1 MPALASGGDRSC
13 LIVWGDGRDAETQ
26 GMDIYGGMVR
36 PDMLSGRVYKGEV
49 GDESTPLGGVTVELY
64 CSNDADDIETL
75 ITSTTTDS
83 DGWYGLLVSGVCEFY
98 NILETDPTGYTSVGA
113 TSVDGTVVTDNW
125 IQYEYPL
132 DGKTLTGNKFWDRPV
147 STTVECYSC
156 ADCSAKL
163 NGNYPVVILQ
173 NNITGASR
181 CIKFNSNN
189 TTFDG
194 QGFTIEWEGV
204 NPELSYGIQMAGRT
218 GNTIQNCRITDFETG
233 ISLRSSDDNNLINNT
248 LFSNLGAGIWLC
260 DSDNNNL
267 INATLFSN
275 GYGIRLLNS
284 HHNNILGNNIT
295 QNQNGVGLSS
305 SNFNSFVNN
314 TICKQKEQDIYAFD
328 ATSSNTRSGNKCD
341 KIYNWNS
348 DNAYTC
354 CDQVCTADQAT
365 TCSSGSE
372 LKDALKGDF
381 NYVKFAN
388 NLYVPGGIAIDASH
402 VTLDCNGYT
411 ISGNGESAGFLLDN
425 LINVTIKDCTIRGFE
440 TGIAMPSSSL
450 NNIHNNHIQN
460 NGRGISLFK
469 TSQVKPQG
477 NSIFSND
484 LRYNRIY
491 GISLSDAEKNYI
503 HTNTVLDSSLYS
515 IWVSGTCD
523 NNITN
528 NYGGDLNNLNPI
540 LYWHDKAVGGSVPA
554 GTYSE
559 IIFCNVSHSTIENVD
574 IDNGNTKNDGIL
586 LINSKTTHIKNN
598 LINSTNGVSSIN
610 SDDISIYDND
620 VTFSKS
626 DGISMDHSEDS
637 RIYNNT
643 IENNTMSGI
652 LVSAVS
658 NNADIFNNTIK
669 KNYRGIEI
677 RYSDDVKISENT
689 IHQNTEEGISIK
701 DSIRTD
707 IFKNDILGNKFGLF
721 FDHHTTQS
729 NARENYICY
738 NSVSDIFDEKL
749 PRFLNTGDDNTC
761 SSYFWKDGSVSDG
774 CLHECVGWYNM
785 KWGYSF
791 HNPHKE
797 DDLSYRRY
805 AQTFG
810 KDEVYYTIK
819 ICIHPPLCIPFVGCY
834 CAKYILKITTPIPKL
849 FPGIYYLAAYKNL
862 AEGGECYGMS
872 ATSLRFYY
880 GRDYPFNYN
889 CSAIRVKDLAVNDEY
904 GSHSLR
910 VRREIHHGSQM
921 SAENLNYYLWN
932 LGEGNEANYVLNK
945 ARGGLKNKNQ
955 NMVSIKNGLLKGHV
969 MNYDSVEDFDDGTSK
984 IYVYDNNKQK
994 FVNDPPTDKN
1004 EYPAIII
1011 DRNTNSWS
1019 YKRNSEV
1026 WGSNMIFD
1034 IPYSIA
1040 NRKDWSLPTSLSGLL
1055 KIVFGDATGNIEDM
1069 DGNLLG
1075 YDEFNNAYEDIPVG
1089 LGVPVFAGDEQ
1100 PAILAV
1106 QPGNYN
1112 FTIFGS
1118 DGEYSDLIAG
1128 LNGAYVLENISSNN
1142 NTRDSLEFRM
1152 INGNPYYN
1160 ELSFQ
1165 TNDVQKPFNVTMFKV
1180 FGEDFDCRIYRIFN
1194 MNITNE
1200 SKIYMKVS
1208 SDYNSLVFSN
1218 RGSDTLTY
1226 DVEFQNE
1233 MVDIDHYVP
1242 DQIPRL
1248 LITNLQID
1256 PGQTQTITPEN
1267 WRNLKNSEV
1276 IINAETCGDL
1286 ICGIGEDHVNC
1297 PHDCEEIACVEP
1309 HDDMHI
1315 TESTLLCSGT
1325 YPIDDWGDGGV
1336 IVIDNDDVVLDC
1348 NGAKLD
1354 GNGHGIAIISDS
1366 TKNVTVKNCYIQN
1379 FSTAVMF
1386 NNVTNAKIF
1395 HSAFVSNADSGIEL
1409 IGNNQS
1415 QITQNYIKDN
1425 GYGIQIYS
1433 STDTEIS
1440 QNLVCPNVNIDI
1452 YSHTNNVNDTG
1463 FDNACDN
1470 AQGWDDINTTG
1481 CTYKCTYPVCVTPTD
1496 DLYIN
1501 SDTTLCPGFYNIPD
1515 SGAEGVIII
1524 NASDI
1529 VLDCNGATINGTM
1542 TGSVYGIYSR
1552 GFDNVTIKNCNVM
1565 NYHAG
1570 IEL

>member
-1 MPALASGGDRSC
+1 
-13 LIVWGDGRDAETQ
+13 
-26 GMDIYGGMVR
+26 
-36 PDMLSGRVYKGEV
+36 
-49 GDESTPLGGVTVELY
+49 
-64 CSNDADDIETL
+64 
-75 ITSTTTDS
+75 
-83 DGWYGLLVSGVCEFY
+83 
-98 NILETDPTGYTSVGA
+98 
-113 TSVDGTVVTDNW
+113 
-125 IQYEYPL
+125 
-132 DGKTLTGNKFWDRPV
+132 
-147 STTVECYSC
+147 
-156 ADCSAKL
+156 
-163 NGNYPVVILQ
+163 
-173 NNITGASR
+173 
-181 CIKFNSNN
+181 
-189 TTFDG
+189 
-194 QGFTIEWEGV
+194 
-204 NPELSYGIQMAGRT
+204 
-218 GNTIQNCRITDFETG
+218 
-233 ISLRSSDDNNLINNT
+233 
-248 LFSNLGAGIWLC
+248 
-260 DSDNNNL
+260 
-267 INATLFSN
+267 
-275 GYGIRLLNS
+275 
-284 HHNNILGNNIT
+284 
-295 QNQNGVGLSS
+295 
-305 SNFNSFVNN
+305 
-314 TICKQKEQDIYAFD
+314 
-328 ATSSNTRSGNKCD
+328 
-341 KIYNWNS
+341 
-348 DNAYTC
+348 
-354 CDQVCTADQAT
+354 
-365 TCSSGSE
+365 
-372 LKDALKGDF
+372 
-381 NYVKFAN
+381 
-388 NLYVPGGIAIDASH
+388 
-402 VTLDCNGYT
+402 
-411 ISGNGESAGFLLDN
+411 
-425 LINVTIKDCTIRGFE
+425 
-440 TGIAMPSSSL
+440 
-450 NNIHNNHIQN
+450 
-460 NGRGISLFK
+460 
-469 TSQVKPQG
+469 
-477 NSIFSND
+477 
-484 LRYNRIY
+484 
-491 GISLSDAEKNYI
+491 
-503 HTNTVLDSSLYS
+503 
-515 IWVSGTCD
+515 
-523 NNITN
+523 
-528 NYGGDLNNLNPI
+528 
-540 LYWHDKAVGGSVPA
+540 
-554 GTYSE
+554 
-559 IIFCNVSHSTIENVD
+559 
-574 IDNGNTKNDGIL
+574 
-586 LINSKTTHIKNN
+586 
-598 LINSTNGVSSIN
+598 
-610 SDDISIYDND
+610 
-620 VTFSKS
+620 
-626 DGISMDHSEDS
+626 
-637 RIYNNT
+637 
-643 IENNTMSGI
+643 
-652 LVSAVS
+652 
-658 NNADIFNNTIK
+658 
-669 KNYRGIEI
+669 
-677 RYSDDVKISENT
+677 
-689 IHQNTEEGISIK
+689 
-701 DSIRTD
+701 
-707 IFKNDILGNKFGLF
+707 
-721 FDHHTTQS
+721 
-729 NARENYICY
+729 
-738 NSVSDIFDEKL
+738 
-749 PRFLNTGDDNTC
+749 
-761 SSYFWKDGSVSDG
+761 
-774 CLHECVGWYNM
+774 LHECVGWYNW

-791 HNPHKE
+791 HNPRT
-797 DDLSYRRY
+797 DDLSFRRY

-834 CAKYILKITTPIPKL
+834 CAKYILKISTPIPKL
-849 FPGIYYLAAYKNL
+849 FPGIYYLAAYKDL

-880 GRDYPFNYN
+880 GHDYPFNYN
-889 CSAIRVKDLAVNDEY
+889 YSATRVKDLTVNDEY

-921 SAENLNYYLWN
+921 SAENINYYLWN

-955 NMVSIKNGLLKGHV
+955 NMVSIKNGLLNGHV

-984 IYVYDNNKQK
+984 IYVYDNNKEK
-994 FVNDPPTDKN
+994 FVNDLNAYTDK
-1004 EYPAIII
+1004 YPAIIV
-1011 DRNTNSWS
+1011 DRNKNSWS
-1019 YKRNSEV
+1019 YKKNGEV
-1026 WGSNMIFD
+1026 WGSDMIFD

-1040 NRKDWSLPTSLSGLL
+1040 NRKDWSLPTSLSGIS
-1055 KIVFGDATGNIEDM
+1055 KIIFGDATGNIEDM

-1112 FTIFGS
+1112 FNIFGS

-1180 FGEDFDCRIYRIFN
+1180 FGEDFDCRMYRIFN

-1267 WRNLKNSEV
+1267 WGSLKNSEV
-1276 IINAETCGDL
+1276 TINTETCGDL
-1286 ICGIGEDHVNC
+1286 ICSIGEDHVNC

-1354 GNGHGIAIISDS
+1354 GNGYGIAIISDS

-1395 HSAFVSNADSGIEL
+1395 HSAFISNADSGIEL
-1409 IGNNQS
+1409 IGSNQS
-1415 QITQNYIKDN
+1415 NITQNYIKDN
-1425 GYGIQIYS
+1425 GCGIQIYS

-1463 FDNACDN
+1463 FDNACGN

-1501 SDTTLCPGFYNIPD
+1501 SDTILCPGFYNIPD

-1529 VLDCNGATINGTM
+1529 VLDCNGATLNGTM
-1542 TGSVYGIYSR
+1542 TGSDYGIYSR

-1565 NYHAG
+1565 NYLAG
-1570 IEL
+1570 IELEMSSNSTITNNNLSLNRYGIYLFYSDYSIITSNTANSNRYKGIGLASSSNNLVANNIVNTNGDGIFLGSFSSNNRIESNTASSNRQAGIYIYGNSSSNDFSNNKINNNLYGIYLGPCICPTCSHYCPGGNFNNTIKANEILDNEIGIFSNQSNSMIDSNMVCNNIELDFNSSDWLTSSGDNNTCNKPDGWNDFEITGCTYSCPSSKGDLNDDGKITTADAVIALQFAASGEWCAEADVDCDGRVTSLDALMILQAAAGNIELQGCEP